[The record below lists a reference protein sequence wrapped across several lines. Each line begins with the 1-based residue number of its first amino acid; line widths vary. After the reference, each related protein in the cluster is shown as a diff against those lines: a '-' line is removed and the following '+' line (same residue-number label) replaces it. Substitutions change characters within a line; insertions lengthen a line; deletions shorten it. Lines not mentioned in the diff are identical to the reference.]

1 MSVETAADPPTVG
14 GDADPEVLA
23 TVVAAEA
30 VLSRRF
36 GARIT
41 LTEPE
46 DLGGSERSCV
56 VRVRVA
62 ASPFSLPR
70 TLVLKRYVQ
79 PLDEHCDA
87 FAREAASYQLFTAL
101 ASEDRMCP
109 ELFAHDP
116 GSRLVVLE
124 DLGHAP
130 TLAGKLLGDDARA
143 AERALLSYSRSL
155 GRLHATTAGREAD
168 FDALQRRLTVPD
180 FKDPLAIDGA
190 KAMTDLPA
198 LLEAELGVTTSAA
211 VLECAERSRD
221 LLETGHHRA
230 FSPSDSCPDNNL
242 ITNRG
247 VRFLDLEGGCVR
259 NAIFDAA
266 YLRVPF
272 PSCWCPFALP
282 NGMTDA
288 MLAGWR
294 VEVKA
299 VWPDLEDDGVLLPA
313 LLDAQLFWVWLTTW
327 QFFSRPEAA
336 QTHSSL
342 LSDTPPET
350 HVLTDRWRR
359 LANDALLAGSEAV
372 AEHAAAV
379 GDRLRVRW
387 FDDDPVL
394 VVYPAFRR

>member
-1 MSVETAADPPTVG
+1 MSVETAADPPTLG
-14 GDADPEVLA
+14 GDADPETLA

-41 LTEPE
+41 LTEAE
-46 DLGGSERSCV
+46 DLGGSERSTV
-56 VRVRVA
+56 LRVRVA

-79 PLDEHCDA
+79 PLHEHCDA

-124 DLGHAP
+124 DLGRAP
-130 TLAGKLLGDDARA
+130 TLADKLLGDDARA

-180 FKDPLAIDGA
+180 FKDPLATDGA
-190 KAMTDLPA
+190 KALNDLPA
-198 LLEAELGVTTSAA
+198 LLDTELGVVTSAA
-211 VLECAERSRD
+211 VLECAERSRE

-294 VEVKA
+294 AEVKA
-299 VWPDLEDDGVLLPA
+299 VWPDLDDDGVLLPA

-359 LANDALLAGSEAV
+359 LANDALLAGVEPV

-394 VVYPAFRR
+394 ALYPAFRR

>member
-14 GDADPEVLA
+14 GEADPEVLA

-36 GARIT
+36 GSRIT
-41 LTEPE
+41 LSEPD
-46 DLGGSERSCV
+46 DLGGSQRSCV
-56 VRVRVA
+56 VRARVA

-70 TLVLKRYVQ
+70 TLVLKRYLQ
-79 PLDEHCDA
+79 PLDEHCDS

-109 ELFAHDP
+109 ELFAHDA

-124 DLGHAP
+124 DLGLAP
-130 TLAGKLLGDDARA
+130 TLADKLLGDDAKA

-190 KAMTDLPA
+190 TAMCDLPG
-198 LLEAELGVTTSAA
+198 LIEAELGVSTSVA
-211 VLECAERSRD
+211 VLECAERSRK

-242 ITNRG
+242 ITSRG

-272 PSCWCPFALP
+272 PSCWCPFGLP

-294 VEVKA
+294 AEVRA
-299 VWPDLEDDGVLLPA
+299 VWPDLDDDGVLLPM

-327 QFFSRPEAA
+327 QFFSRPDAA
-336 QTHSSL
+336 QSHSSL

-359 LANDALLAGSEAV
+359 LANDALLAGADAV
-372 AEHAAAV
+372 ADHAAAV

-394 VVYPAFRR
+394 ALYPAFRR

>member
-1 MSVETAADPPTVG
+1 MSVETAADPPTLG

-23 TVVAAEA
+23 TVVAAES

-36 GARIT
+36 GSRIR
-41 LTEPE
+41 LTEAE
-46 DLGGSERSCV
+46 DLGGSERSSV
-56 VRVRVA
+56 VRARVA

-79 PLDEHCDA
+79 PLDEHCDS
-87 FAREAASYQLFTAL
+87 FVREAASYQLFTAL

-116 GSRLVVLE
+116 QSRLIVLE

-130 TLAGKLLGDDARA
+130 TLADKLLGRDARA
-143 AERALLSYSRSL
+143 AERALLSWARSL

-190 KAMTDLPA
+190 TALNDLPA
-198 LLEAELGVTTSAA
+198 LLEAEFGVATPVA
-211 VLECAERSRD
+211 VLECAERSRQ
-221 LLETGHHRA
+221 LLETGRHRA

-282 NGMTDA
+282 AGMTDA

-294 VEVKA
+294 AEVRV
-299 VWPDLEDDGVLLPA
+299 VWPDLDDDAVLLPR

-336 QTHSSL
+336 QSHSSSL
-342 LSDTPPET
+342 ADTPQET

-359 LANDALLAGSEAV
+359 LSDAALLSGAEGV

-379 GDRLRVRW
+379 GDRLRKRW

-394 VVYPAFRR
+394 ALYPAFRT

>member
-1 MSVETAADPPTVG
+1 MSVETAADPPTLG
-14 GDADPEVLA
+14 GEADPEVLA

-41 LTEPE
+41 LTEAE

-56 VRVRVA
+56 VRARVA

-130 TLAGKLLGDDARA
+130 TLADKLLGDDARA

-180 FKDPLAIDGA
+180 FKDPLATDGA

-294 VEVKA
+294 AEVKA
-299 VWPDLEDDGVLLPA
+299 VWPDLDDDGVLLPA

-327 QFFSRPEAA
+327 QFFSRPDAA

-359 LANDALLAGSEAV
+359 LANDALLAGVEAV

-394 VVYPAFRR
+394 ALYPAFRR